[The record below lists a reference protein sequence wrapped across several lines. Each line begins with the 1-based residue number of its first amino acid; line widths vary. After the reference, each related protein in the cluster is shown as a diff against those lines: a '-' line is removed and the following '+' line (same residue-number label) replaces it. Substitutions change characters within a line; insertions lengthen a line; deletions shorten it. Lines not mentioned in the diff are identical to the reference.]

1 MLAHTID
8 FRVRYGETDQMGV
21 VYHGA
26 YPSYFE
32 MGRTEWL
39 RNLGV
44 TYRWMEEHDVMLPVV
59 DLSIRYKQ
67 PAKYDDRLLLTTEL
81 RENPSYKITF
91 DYVLKNESE
100 EVLATATTTLVFKS
114 TVNNKLIRVPDYIT
128 DRLKA

>member
-1 MLAHTID
+1 MLPHTFE

-26 YPSYFE
+26 YPAYFE

-67 PAKYDDRLLLTTEL
+67 PARYDDRLVLTTEL

-91 DYVLKNESE
+91 DYTLKNTSE
-100 EVLATATTTLVFKS
+100 EVLATASTTLVFKS
-114 TVNNKLIRVPDYIT
+114 AVNNKLIRVPDYIT
-128 DRLKA
+128 ERLKA

>member
-1 MLAHTID
+1 
-8 FRVRYGETDQMGV
+8 MGV

-26 YPSYFE
+26 YPAYFE

-67 PAKYDDRLLLTTEL
+67 PAQYDDLLLLTTEL

-91 DYVLKNESE
+91 DYWLKNDQNE
-100 EVLATATTTLVFKS
+100 ELATASTTLVFKS
-114 TVNNKLIRVPDYIT
+114 TLNNKLIRVPDYIT
-128 DRLKA
+128 ERLKH

>member
-1 MLAHTID
+1 MLPHTIN

-26 YPSYFE
+26 YPAYFE

-67 PAKYDDRLLLTTEL
+67 PAQYDDLLLLTTEL

-91 DYVLKNESE
+91 DYWLKNDQNE
-100 EVLATATTTLVFKS
+100 ELATASTTLVFKS
-114 TVNNKLIRVPDYIT
+114 TLNNKLIRVPDYIT
-128 DRLKA
+128 ERLKH

>member
-1 MLAHTID
+1 MLPHTIN

-26 YPSYFE
+26 YPAYFE

-67 PAKYDDRLLLTTEL
+67 PAQYDDLLLLTTEL

-91 DYVLKNESE
+91 DYYLKNEANE
-100 EVLATATTTLVFKS
+100 DIATASTTLVFKS
-114 TVNNKLIRVPDYIT
+114 TVNNKLIRAPHYIME
-128 DRLKA
+128 RLGS

>member
-1 MLAHTID
+1 MLEHTIK

-26 YPSYFE
+26 YPAYFE

-59 DLSIRYKQ
+59 DLSIRYKLG
-67 PAKYDDRLLLTTEL
+67 ARYDDLLLLTTRL

-91 DYVLKNESE
+91 DYYLKNEQE
-100 EVLATATTTLVFKS
+100 QELATATTTLVFKS
-114 TVNNKLIRVPDYIT
+114 TVNNKLIRVPEYIT
-128 DRLKA
+128 ARLDH

>member
-1 MLAHTID
+1 MHPHSIK

-26 YPSYFE
+26 YPAYFE

-59 DLSIRYKQ
+59 ELSIKYVGAAR
-67 PAKYDDRLLLTTEL
+67 YDDLLLLTTQL

-91 DYVLKNESE
+91 DYTLKNEDN
-100 EVLATATTTLVFKS
+100 EVLATAVTSLVFKS
-114 TVNNKLIRVPDYIT
+114 TVNNKLIRVPQYIT
-128 DRLKA
+128 DRLKT

>member
-1 MLAHTID
+1 MLPHTIK

-26 YPSYFE
+26 YPAYFE

-39 RNLGV
+39 RNLGI

-67 PAKYDDRLLLTTEL
+67 GAQYDDLLLLTTEL

-91 DYVLKNESE
+91 DYYLKNEANE
-100 EVLATATTTLVFKS
+100 DIATASTTLVFKS
-114 TVNNKLIRVPDYIT
+114 TVNNKLIRAPHYIME
-128 DRLKA
+128 RLGS

>member
-1 MLAHTID
+1 MLEHTIK

-26 YPSYFE
+26 YPAYFE

-67 PAKYDDRLLLTTEL
+67 GARYDDLLLLTTEL

-91 DYVLKNESE
+91 DYYLKNEQE
-100 EVLATATTTLVFKS
+100 QELATATTTLVFKS
-114 TVNNKLIRVPDYIT
+114 TVNNKLIRVPEYIT
-128 DRLKA
+128 ERLNH